1 MLSTKQSWP
10 RTLRLPSRPPKL
22 IYLDLNHWIA
32 LSKAHSGHPEGWQHR
47 DLLATCLRAVADGMA
62 VFPISFFFYTEISKI
77 KNHRQR
83 RDLRMVIED
92 VCRYKV
98 VTPLSVVA
106 THEVEAILDQLVGSN
121 PQPINSV
128 DYLDWGVE
136 RAYGKVGGIR
146 IKDVNGDDVTDFF
159 RQSHC
164 DGPAAFDA
172 IVGEA
177 TLNLNRTAIEGPTP
191 HREQQLRE
199 LGWHPEAVLKIQER
213 SASEENAQVRRFD
226 EFPELRRGR
235 AHEVIMA
242 RQLLVELRDILEESL
257 AARGAGS
264 WEKFFSASP
273 EDLRSLLTAMP
284 SNSVVVTLKSSLH
297 HDASRRWKNND
308 MYDIGA
314 LALTIPYCDIVVTD
328 REMCSHVAR
337 HELPERFDTVVIP
350 QLSEL
355 SDYLPTSGVN
365 AGLVNRVGTV
375 DPRHVHWRQH

>member
-1 MLSTKQSWP
+1 MLSTRQLWP
-10 RTLRLPSRPPKL
+10 STLRLPSRPPKL

-32 LSKAHSGHPEGWQHR
+32 LSKARSGHPEGRQHR
-47 DLLATCLRAVADGMA
+47 DLLAACLRAVADGMA

-77 KNHRQR
+77 MNHRQR

-92 VCRYKV
+92 VCQYKV

-106 THEVEAILDQLVGSN
+106 KHETEAILDQLVGPN

-136 RAYGKVGGIR
+136 RAYGRVGGFR
-146 IKDVNGDDVTDFF
+146 IKDVNGEDVTDFF
-159 RQSHC
+159 RQSHS
-164 DGPAAFDA
+164 DGPTAFDA
-172 IVGEA
+172 ILGEA
-177 TLNLNRTAIEGPTP
+177 TLDLNRTVIDGPTP
-191 HREQQLRE
+191 HGEQQLRE
-199 LGWHPEAVLKIQER
+199 LGWNPEAVRQMQER

-226 EFPELRRGR
+226 EYPEIRRGR
-235 AHEVIMA
+235 VHDVIMI
-242 RQLLVELRDILEESL
+242 RQLLVEMRDILEEGMT
-257 AARGAGS
+257 ARGAGA

-273 EDLRSLLTAMP
+273 EDLRSLLTSMP
-284 SNSVVVTLKSSLH
+284 SNNVVVTLKSSLH
-297 HDASRRWKNND
+297 HDASRQWKNND

-337 HELPERFDTVVIP
+337 HELGERFDTVVIP

-355 SDYLPTSGVN
+355 SDYLSN
-365 AGLVNRVGTV
+365 
-375 DPRHVHWRQH
+375 